1 MTHPV
6 SVTASPAAGPL
17 IGSQCDDGVLRF
29 AGVRYGSAQR
39 FQRPTRLT
47 PHTRAVDAR
56 DRGPIP
62 PQMPS
67 RLEAAM
73 GPQPGEPAQSE
84 DCLYL
89 AVATPGLVG
98 ERPVMVWLHGGAFV
112 TGAGTLSWYDGG
124 RLAAD
129 GDVVVVSVNY
139 RLGALGYLV
148 QENVSEG
155 NLGLYDQI
163 LALEWVRDNI
173 AALGGDPTNV
183 TVFGQSAGGLST
195 LALLSIPSS
204 RALIRRAV
212 VQSSPGLSSI
222 QSVEEALEVG
232 LYFARAVGQDPTTA
246 SVGQLLRA
254 QQETSRWK
262 AAKDPKCLAMTF
274 GLVRGHPLSPAHMS
288 DTTLLS
294 DPMPELMIGHTTDE
308 GSAFAIGLQDGE
320 MREALSN
327 LTRRLFVDPA
337 RDLARSYANA
347 GGTVYSYEFS
357 WVPSNGGFGAIH
369 CLELP
374 FLLGTRESWR
384 DSPMLGDTQWDEV
397 DSLGKD
403 LRELWAQFA
412 RSGSITSD
420 EGPSLGWGA
429 LWKPSSGAPT
439 ERAALWP
446 DL

>member
-1 MTHPV
+1 MTHSV

-17 IGSQCDDGVLRF
+17 IGSQSDDGVLRF

-47 PHTRAVDAR
+47 PHSRAVDAR
-56 DRGPIP
+56 NPGPIC

-67 RLEAAM
+67 RLEAVM

-89 AVATPGLVG
+89 AVATPGLDG

-112 TGAGTLSWYDGG
+112 TGAGTLAWYDGG

-148 QENVSEG
+148 HENVSEG

-173 AALGGDPTNV
+173 AAFGGDPTNI

-195 LALLSIPSS
+195 LALLSIPGS

-212 VQSSPGLSSI
+212 VQSAPGLSTI
-222 QSVEEALEVG
+222 QSSEEALEVG
-232 LYFARAVGQDPTTA
+232 RYFARTVGQDPATA
-246 SVGQLLRA
+246 PVGQLLRA
-254 QQETSRWK
+254 QQETLRWN
-262 AAKDPKCLAMTF
+262 AAKDPKSPLIMTF
-274 GLVRGHPLSPAHMS
+274 GPVRDHPLSPVYMS
-288 DTTLLS
+288 DTTLRS

-308 GSAFAIGLQDGE
+308 GFAFAAGPQDAE
-320 MREALSN
+320 MRDALRY
-327 LTRRLFVDPA
+327 LTQRMFVDPSH
-337 RDLARSYANA
+337 DLARSYANA

-357 WVPSNGGFGAIH
+357 WTPSNGGLGAVH

-374 FLLGTRESWR
+374 FLLGTPESWR
-384 DSPMLGDTQWDEV
+384 DSPMLGDTRWAEV
-397 DSLGKD
+397 ESLGKD
-403 LRELWAQFA
+403 LRQRWTQFA
-412 RSGSITSD
+412 RSGSITID
-420 EGPSLGWGA
+420 QVPLPQWGA
-429 LWKPSSGAPT
+429 LSKLASAHQRNAPP
-439 ERAALWP
+439 L
-446 DL
+446 